1 MPVPLPSDGPL
12 QSGAGGL
19 PCYEVVGQLE
29 VRGQRES
36 LVDLLLVTQ
45 LPQTDRLLPQLH
57 LPDLCTTNLGGN
69 VFYFRSRLKTCPFRA
84 SKGFKAG

>member
-1 MPVPLPSDGPL
+1 MSWPKNLFFNTNLIDGKPKILPVSLPSDRPL

-45 LPQTDRLLPQLH
+45 LPQTNRLLP
-57 LPDLCTTNLGGN
+57 
-69 VFYFRSRLKTCPFRA
+69 
-84 SKGFKAG
+84 